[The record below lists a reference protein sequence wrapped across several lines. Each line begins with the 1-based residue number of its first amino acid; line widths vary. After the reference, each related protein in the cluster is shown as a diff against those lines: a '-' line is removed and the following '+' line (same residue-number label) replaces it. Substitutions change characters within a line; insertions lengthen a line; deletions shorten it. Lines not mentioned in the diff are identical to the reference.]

1 MNELLSDLKIVEAT
15 AFIAAP
21 YAGLTLAQMGADVIR
36 IDPIG
41 GGLDYN
47 RWPLTDTGR
56 SLYWAGLNKGKRSIT
71 LNVRDPEGQE
81 IAHALMTRSV
91 PGAGIVLS
99 NLPARGWLDFE
110 TLKAK
115 REDLIMVNL
124 VGNRDGSVALDYT
137 VNAAAGF
144 PSVTGP
150 MDHDQPVNSV
160 LPSWDLIAGLQA
172 VNGLMAA
179 ERHRRDTG
187 EGQFVKLAL
196 SDAPFHVLSALGF
209 VGEVQINNA
218 ERPKTGNH
226 VYGSF
231 SHDFETKD
239 NRRVVVTAF
248 TPRHWKVLVE
258 TVGIAEDVA
267 ELEETKEWDLKDEA
281 DRWAARDEIVA
292 LIKPWVSTRSLQ
304 EVRDIFDEAGVCW
317 GPYQTFTQAIAEDP
331 RVSPK
336 NPMFEN
342 VTHPG
347 IGEVLTAGSP
357 MDFSGAERT
366 SAGVAPILGEHTE
379 QVLAEELGLSDPQ
392 ISSLVDKGIAG
403 VPTT

>member
-1 MNELLSDLKIVEAT
+1 MTALLSDLKIVEAT

-47 RWPLTDTGR
+47 RWPLTENGR
-56 SLYWAGLNKGKRSIT
+56 SLYWAGLNKGKRSVT

-81 IAHALMTRSV
+81 IAHALMTRSD

-110 TLKAK
+110 TLKVK
-115 REDLIMVNL
+115 RNDLIMVSL
-124 VGNRDGSVALDYT
+124 SGNRDGSVALDYT

-144 PSVTGP
+144 PSITGP
-150 MDHDQPVNSV
+150 IDHNQPVNSV
-160 LPSWDLIAGLQA
+160 LPAWDLIAGLQA

-187 EGQFVKLAL
+187 DGQFVKLAL

-209 VGEVQINNA
+209 IGEVQINNA

-226 VYGSF
+226 VYSTF

-248 TPRHWKVLVE
+248 TPRHWSVLVE
-258 TVGIAEDVA
+258 AVGIAKEVA
-267 ELEETKEWDLKDEA
+267 LLEAANGWDLKDEA
-281 DRWAARDEIVA
+281 DRWAGRDEIVA
-292 LIKPWVSTRSLQ
+292 LIKPWVNLRTLQ
-304 EVRDIFDEAGVCW
+304 DIRETFDEAGVCW
-317 GPYQTFTQAIAEDP
+317 GPYQSFSQVVEEDP
-331 RVSPK
+331 RVSDN

-342 VTHPG
+342 VLNPG
-347 IGEVLTAGSP
+347 IGKVLTAGSP
-357 MDFSGAERT
+357 IDFSGAERT
-366 SAGVAPILGEHTE
+366 SPGGAPILGEHTE
-379 QVLAEELGLSDPQ
+379 QVLAEELGLLDPQ
-392 ISSLVDKGIAG
+392 IGALIEKGIAG
-403 VPTT
+403 VPAT

>member
-1 MNELLSDLKIVEAT
+1 MAALLSDLKIVEAT

-47 RWPLTDTGR
+47 RWPLTENGR
-56 SLYWAGLNKGKRSIT
+56 SLYWAGLNKGKRSVT

-81 IAHALMTRSV
+81 IAQALMTRSD

-115 REDLIMVNL
+115 RQNLIMVIL
-124 VGNRDGSVALDYT
+124 SGNRDGSVALDYT

-150 MDHDQPVNSV
+150 IDHNQPVNNV
-160 LPSWDLIAGLQA
+160 LPAWDLIAGLQA

-187 EGQFVKLAL
+187 DGQLVKLAL

-209 VGEVQINNA
+209 IGEVQINNA

-226 VYGSF
+226 VYGTF

-239 NRRVVVTAF
+239 DRRVVITAF
-248 TPRHWKVLVE
+248 TPRHWTVLVE
-258 TVGIAEDVA
+258 AVEIADEVA
-267 ELEETKEWDLKDEA
+267 QLEAANGWNLKDEA
-281 DRWAARDEIVA
+281 DRWAGRDEIVV
-292 LIKPWVSTRSLQ
+292 LIKPWINEHSLQ
-304 EVRDIFDEAGVCW
+304 EIREIFDEAGVCW
-317 GPYQTFTQAIAEDP
+317 GPYQSFAQAIEEDP
-331 RVSPK
+331 RVSPN
-336 NPMFEN
+336 NPMFDN

-347 IGEVLTAGSP
+347 IGDVLTAGSP
-357 MDFSGAERT
+357 IDFSGADRT
-366 SAGVAPILGEHTE
+366 SPGVAPILGEHTE
-379 QVLAEELGLSDPQ
+379 QVLAEELGLLDPQ
-392 ISSLVDKGIAG
+392 IGALIEKGIAG

>member
-1 MNELLSDLKIVEAT
+1 MTALLSDLKIVEAT

-47 RWPLTDTGR
+47 RWPLTENGR
-56 SLYWAGLNKGKRSIT
+56 SLYWAGLNKGKRSVT

-81 IAHALMTRSV
+81 IAHALMTRSD

-110 TLKAK
+110 TLKVK
-115 REDLIMVNL
+115 RNDLIMVSL
-124 VGNRDGSVALDYT
+124 SGNRDGSVALDYT

-144 PSVTGP
+144 PSITGP
-150 MDHDQPVNSV
+150 IDHNQPVNSV
-160 LPSWDLIAGLQA
+160 LPAWDLIAGLQA

-187 EGQFVKLAL
+187 DGQFVKLAL

-209 VGEVQINNA
+209 IGEVQINNA

-226 VYGSF
+226 VYGTF

-248 TPRHWKVLVE
+248 TPRHWSVLVE
-258 TVGIAEDVA
+258 AVGIAKEVA
-267 ELEETKEWDLKDEA
+267 LLEAANGWDLKDEA
-281 DRWAARDEIVA
+281 DRWAGRDEIVA
-292 LIKPWVSTRSLQ
+292 LIKPWVNLRTLQ
-304 EVRDIFDEAGVCW
+304 DIRETFDEAGVCW
-317 GPYQTFTQAIAEDP
+317 GPYQSFSQVVEEDP
-331 RVSPK
+331 RVSDN

-342 VTHPG
+342 VLNPG
-347 IGEVLTAGSP
+347 IGKVLTAGSP
-357 MDFSGAERT
+357 IDFSGAERT
-366 SAGVAPILGEHTE
+366 SPGGAPILGEHTE
-379 QVLAEELGLSDPQ
+379 QVLAEELGLLDPQ
-392 ISSLVDKGIAG
+392 IGALIEKGIAG
-403 VPTT
+403 VPAT